1 MQRMTKSEFSRLV
14 KSEPATCILVNAY
27 NGTVT
32 MLRKMTFGK
41 KKISVSDH
49 ENKLRWQR
57 CESILA
63 ETDKP
68 SENIVEYDDI
78 QTALQA
84 FLDHNGN
91 FIKYMD
97 IGDEEFDEFGH
108 MHPRDIVFMKIKPA
122 PVKPKTR
129 KTKKNTE
136 PEQGTEQKA
145 EDEQI

>member
-1 MQRMTKSEFSRLV
+1 
-14 KSEPATCILVNAY
+14 
-27 NGTVT
+27 
-32 MLRKMTFGK
+32 LRC
-41 KKISVSDH
+41 
-49 ENKLRWQR
+49 QR